1 MTNLRKS
8 DLTSNKSFG
17 ALISFLFYIATLYFY
32 FYEEIY
38 ITIILLISAVIFS
51 FLALI
56 DSKFLTPLNAGWMW
70 LGRILGKIISP
81 IILFLI
87 FFLIFTPISLI
98 MKIYGRDELKIKKL
112 NKLTYWITYDRQGVQ
127 DGFKNQ
133 F

>member
-1 MTNLRKS
+1 MTKLRKNE
-8 DLTSNKSFG
+8 LPSNKSFG
-17 ALISFLFYIATLYFY
+17 TFISFLFYIATLYFY
-32 FYEEIY
+32 FYGEFY

-56 DSKFLTPLNAGWMW
+56 NSKFLTPLNTGWMW

-87 FFLIFTPISLI
+87 FFLIFTPVSLI
-98 MKIYGRDELKIKKL
+98 MKIYGRDELKIKKS
-112 NKLTYWITYDRQGVQ
+112 NKLTYWIAYDRQGVQ

>member
-1 MTNLRKS
+1 MTKQRK
-8 DLTSNKSFG
+8 DELPSNKSFG
-17 ALISFLFYIATLYFY
+17 AFISFLFYIATLYFY
-32 FYEEIY
+32 FYGELY

-56 DSKFLTPLNAGWMW
+56 GSKFLAPLNTGWMW

-81 IILFLI
+81 IILFFI
-87 FFLIFTPISLI
+87 FFLIFTPVSLI

-112 NKLTYWITYDRQGVQ
+112 NKLTYWVTYDRQGVQ